1 MDSRVSE
8 PAYTIVVG
16 VDGLPAGQAA
26 LLWAVKEAR
35 AHNGSIRV
43 VHAWT
48 SPYDWQIE
56 VTVPPDETRLRR
68 EAQGRLDKAL
78 SGVDTRGVEFQAK
91 LVEGDPRRVLLDAA
105 READLLVVGS
115 DGCGPIREIL
125 LGSVSSYCAHHA
137 SGPVVVVHTGRR
149 SARSQRS
156 RPITASP

>member
-1 MDSRVSE
+1 MDTRFGE
-8 PAYTIVVG
+8 PAYAIVVG
-16 VDGLPAGQAA
+16 VDGRPAGKAA
-26 LLWAVKEAR
+26 LRWAVGEAR
-35 AHNGSIRV
+35 AHEGTVRV

-48 SPYDWQIE
+48 TPYEWQME
-56 VTVPPDETRLRR
+56 VTFPPDERRLRR
-68 EAQGRLDKAL
+68 EAQRRLNEAM
-78 SGVDTRGVEFQAK
+78 SGVDTRGVEVEAE

-149 SARSQRS
+149 FAWSQRS
-156 RPITASP
+156 RRITASP